1 VARFGDD
8 DRADFGLTVKYGS
21 ETTEGIFDDEERL
34 ETDEAGTQIVTT
46 EQVLLVSSEDFET
59 RKPLNSLAVDE
70 TITIDDV
77 DYRVHDIRKVG
88 DGAFKQIVVAE
99 A

>member
-8 DRADFGLTVKYGS
+8 DRAALLADFGLTVKYGS

-46 EQVLLVSSEDFET
+46 EQVISKRGSLSTVSPST
-59 RKPLNSLAVDE
+59 RRS
-70 TITIDDV
+70 
-77 DYRVHDIRKVG
+77 R
-88 DGAFKQIVVAE
+88 
-99 A
+99 